1 LKGAKF
7 LYDGTFAFDNV
18 FSTAEV
24 PHAAKFENPKASP
37 PVNPPSLLQI
47 VERLERLAA
56 RLPYRIRKAVLG
68 ELTPLKQLF
77 LQQRPPRF
85 LLTGSRNIPA
95 REIIGALFGV
105 ADSTPADDAAAPFFR
120 WFDVSIAERGKISV
134 LDARGADDS
143 AAIRVQDELKY
154 CPADIIFFLG
164 AERIAQEL
172 EERELADLN
181 RYLTGNKAL
190 ETGSKTIEII
200 IPPLEQARARD
211 HGELTASRTEYSVR
225 SNLARRTAFLE
236 TLRLVYAGHDQ
247 TLELLPPESQRL
259 MSILARELP
268 NEARMEI
275 IRISRNREA
284 QHEVAQLLVKST
296 TAVSAAIGAQPIPLA
311 DLPILTSLQLMMIS
325 GIMYVSGRERSLRA
339 AAEFAGALGANVGAA
354 MLLREGTRAIL
365 KFFPGWGN
373 VVCGLVAGSGTYG
386 IGRAATAF
394 FIDGVSLKDARR
406 TYRENRKRR
415 RRRALEGAR

>member
-1 LKGAKF
+1 
-7 LYDGTFAFDNV
+7 
-18 FSTAEV
+18 
-24 PHAAKFENPKASP
+24 
-37 PVNPPSLLQI
+37 VNPPSLLQI
-47 VERLERLAA
+47 VERLERLAGK
-56 RLPYRIRKAVLG
+56 LPYRIQKAVLS

-77 LQQRPPRF
+77 LLQRPPRF
-85 LLTGSRNIPA
+85 LFTGSAKIPA
-95 REIIGALFGV
+95 REIVDALFGM
-105 ADSTPADDAAAPFFR
+105 AGFTQADDAPFPFCR
-120 WFDVSIAERGKISV
+120 WFDVSFPERGKISV

-154 CPADIIFFLG
+154 RPADIIFFIG
-164 AERIAQEL
+164 TDRITQEL
-172 EERELADLN
+172 EGRELVDLN
-181 RYLTGNKAL
+181 RYLTGNKTSG
-190 ETGSKTIEII
+190 TGSKIIEII
-200 IPPLEQARARD
+200 VPPLENAVMRND
-211 HGELTASRTEYSVR
+211 GDLIVSRPEYALP
-225 SNLARRTAFLE
+225 SNLARHGAFLE
-236 TLRLVYAGHDQ
+236 TLRLAPAGPHQ
-247 TLELLPPESQRL
+247 TPQLLPPEARRF
-259 MSILARELP
+259 MSILAGELP

-284 QHEVAQLLVKST
+284 QHEVAQLLVKSA

-386 IGRAATAF
+386 IGRAATVF

-415 RRRALEGAR
+415 RRRALEGTR